1 LRLRAFRAVLA
12 IADCSAYGCGSHP
25 GGSNFFT
32 KLFFK
37 DLALLAEEY
46 KDEQLLQQT
55 TKPLDRSATKA
66 RDVVK
71 TLCKN
76 RNSDDDDCEAS
87 PLAVTLS
94 RILVCKPH
102 SADCKRLISA
112 YNRLKTDSRCRLDN
126 ETVKNYLYILLNM
139 PPLANYDP
147 RPAVTY
153 WLQEK
158 SRRHKATPRASQQQW
173 LSNVFEAEQEVE
185 AHKNGKQKLVR
196 KF

>member
-1 LRLRAFRAVLA
+1 MTYSEHEHEFTFAKHQKIATASISSCPCHCRL
-12 IADCSAYGCGSHP
+12 
-25 GGSNFFT
+25 
-32 KLFFK
+32 
-37 DLALLAEEY
+37 
-46 KDEQLLQQT
+46 Q
-55 TKPLDRSATKA
+55 
-66 RDVVK
+66 
-71 TLCKN
+71 
-76 RNSDDDDCEAS
+76 CEAS

-102 SADCKRLISA
+102 SADCERLISA